1 MTAYIPYLVVLAV
14 VIVFF
19 FVCYLV
25 FRDKDEPTAKRPAA
39 RETVANADYYER
51 KRADHG
57 GTQYRTRN
65 VTAEDTATRR
75 NGKAA
80 KTNAEAPTQEAMEAT
95 QIMPASHRD
104 THARHHSEQAAA
116 KVEEREWRRKQAEK
130 RKHSKVKN
138 DEADE
143 QTRRHAA
150 KARAAA
156 ESTAPNRSADTEATV
171 VIGSR
176 EELARQLADTDN
188 ATRTQTPTAP
198 ADTDMTRPI
207 APINVRTMEASEV
220 ADDATRIL
228 PVVTAETTPAA
239 KRTASHGDVP
249 AAGDA
254 VDWAVHHFMQSFGM
268 LGDSAKEGV
277 RAITADALQ
286 RLGITGEAEVKAL
299 LENIVVQEALMC
311 MQKAYVATP
320 TPWMYET
327 AIEAFGDVVQ
337 QPKSSTLYLLAFDA
351 LRILPHLHL
360 GHFQVMALA
369 LLLQY
374 SRNSNNYSMDNLR
387 HYVEKYIEPFVSDV
401 PRDESMHRQ
410 LEYLHCSAQA
420 TDRVS
425 LAAIF
430 SNSYP
435 LIFKYRGFTRDE
447 LSMALDGERL
457 DEHFIA
463 RSINSSMYKLTL
475 VDEGLAQRFFRL
487 AHISDGDIQQRLLAL
502 AKSKPTAFTGR
513 ESLEIMERIS
523 PVLVN
528 LAEVYDT
535 TPISKMTLT
544 LLGLYLGRAHV
555 KVTIGEEFDL
565 SPWL

>member
-75 NGKAA
+75 NGEAA
-80 KTNAEAPTQEAMEAT
+80 KTNAGAPTQEAMEAT

-116 KVEEREWRRKQAEK
+116 KVEEREWRRKHSEAK
-130 RKHSKVKN
+130 R
-138 DEADE
+138 DEADAQARRHTVKGHRAAE
-143 QTRRHAA
+143 QTV
-150 KARAAA
+150 
-156 ESTAPNRSADTEATV
+156 PNSSVNTDATV

-239 KRTASHGDVP
+239 KRTASHSDVP

-327 AIEAFGDVVQ
+327 AIEAFGEVVQ

-420 TDRVS
+420 ADRVS

-523 PVLVN
+523 PVLVH

>member
-39 RETVANADYYER
+39 REMVANADYYER
-51 KRADHG
+51 KRAEHG

-75 NGKAA
+75 NGEAA
-80 KTNAEAPTQEAMEAT
+80 KTNAKAPTQEAMEAT

-116 KVEEREWRRKQAEK
+116 KVEEREWRRK
-130 RKHSKVKN
+130 HSKAKR
-138 DEADE
+138 DEADAQARRHTVKGHRAAE
-143 QTRRHAA
+143 QTV
-150 KARAAA
+150 
-156 ESTAPNRSADTEATV
+156 PNSSVNTDATV

-457 DEHFIA
+457 DERFIA

>member
-51 KRADHG
+51 KRAEHG

-65 VTAEDTATRR
+65 VTAEDAATRR
-75 NGKAA
+75 NAEVAKA
-80 KTNAEAPTQEAMEAT
+80 NAEAPTQEAMEAT

-116 KVEEREWRRKQAEK
+116 KVEEREWRRK
-130 RKHSKVKN
+130 HSKAKR
-138 DEADE
+138 DEADAQARRHTVKGHRAAE
-143 QTRRHAA
+143 QTV
-150 KARAAA
+150 
-156 ESTAPNRSADTEATV
+156 PNSSVNTDATV

-176 EELARQLADTDN
+176 EELARHLADTDGV
-188 ATRTQTPTAP
+188 TQTQQPTAP

-239 KRTASHGDVP
+239 KRAASHSDVP

-457 DEHFIA
+457 DERFIA

>member
-75 NGKAA
+75 NGEAA

-116 KVEEREWRRKQAEK
+116 KVEEREWRRK
-130 RKHSKVKN
+130 HSKAKR
-138 DEADE
+138 DEADAQAHRHTVKGHRAAE
-143 QTRRHAA
+143 QTV
-150 KARAAA
+150 
-156 ESTAPNRSADTEATV
+156 PNSSVNADATV

-176 EELARQLADTDN
+176 EELARHLADTDG
-188 ATRTQTPTAP
+188 ATHTQKRTAP

-457 DEHFIA
+457 DERFIA

>member
-25 FRDKDEPTAKRPAA
+25 FRDKDEPTAKRLAA

-51 KRADHG
+51 KRAEHG

-75 NGKAA
+75 NGEAA

-116 KVEEREWRRKQAEK
+116 KVEEREWRRK
-130 RKHSKVKN
+130 HSKAKR
-138 DEADE
+138 DEADAQARRHTVKGHRTAE
-143 QTRRHAA
+143 QTV
-150 KARAAA
+150 
-156 ESTAPNRSADTEATV
+156 PNSSVNTDATV

-176 EELARQLADTDN
+176 EELARHLADTDN
-188 ATRTQTPTAP
+188 VTRTQTPTAP

-457 DEHFIA
+457 DERFIA

-475 VDEGLAQRFFRL
+475 VDEGLARRFFRL

-528 LAEVYDT
+528 LAEVYNT

>member
-51 KRADHG
+51 KRAEHG
-57 GTQYRTRN
+57 GTQYRTRSM
-65 VTAEDTATRR
+65 TAENAATRR
-75 NGKAA
+75 NDEAA
-80 KTNAEAPTQEAMEAT
+80 KTNAGAPMQEAMEAT

-116 KVEEREWRRKQAEK
+116 KVEEREWRRK
-130 RKHSKVKN
+130 HSKAKR
-138 DEADE
+138 DEADAQARRHTVKGHRAAE
-143 QTRRHAA
+143 QTV
-150 KARAAA
+150 
-156 ESTAPNRSADTEATV
+156 PNSSVNTDATV

-207 APINVRTMEASEV
+207 APINIRTMEASEV

-239 KRTASHGDVP
+239 KRTASHSDVP

-457 DEHFIA
+457 DERFIA

>member
-51 KRADHG
+51 KRAEHG

-75 NGKAA
+75 NGEAA

-104 THARHHSEQAAA
+104 AHARHHSEQAAA
-116 KVEEREWRRKQAEK
+116 KVEEREWRRK
-130 RKHSKVKN
+130 HSKAKR
-138 DEADE
+138 DEADAQAHRHTVKGHRAAE
-143 QTRRHAA
+143 QTV
-150 KARAAA
+150 
-156 ESTAPNRSADTEATV
+156 PNSSVNTDATV

-176 EELARQLADTDN
+176 EELARHLADTDG
-188 ATRTQTPTAP
+188 ATHTQKRTAS

-239 KRTASHGDVP
+239 KRAASHSDVP

-420 TDRVS
+420 ADRVS

-457 DEHFIA
+457 DERFIA

>member
-25 FRDKDEPTAKRPAA
+25 FRDKDEPTATRTTA

-51 KRADHG
+51 KRAEHG

-116 KVEEREWRRKQAEK
+116 KVEEREWRRK
-130 RKHSKVKN
+130 HSKAKR
-138 DEADE
+138 DEADAQARRHTVKGHRAAE
-143 QTRRHAA
+143 QTV
-150 KARAAA
+150 
-156 ESTAPNRSADTEATV
+156 PNSSVNTDATV

-176 EELARQLADTDN
+176 EELARHLADTDG
-188 ATRTQTPTAP
+188 ATHTQTPTAP

-239 KRTASHGDVP
+239 KRTASHSDVP

-420 TDRVS
+420 ADRVS

-457 DEHFIA
+457 DERFIA

>member
-51 KRADHG
+51 KRAEHG

-75 NGKAA
+75 NGEAA

-116 KVEEREWRRKQAEK
+116 KVEEREWRRK
-130 RKHSKVKN
+130 HSKAKR
-138 DEADE
+138 DEADAQARRHTVKGHRSAE
-143 QTRRHAA
+143 QTV
-150 KARAAA
+150 
-156 ESTAPNRSADTEATV
+156 PNSSVNTDATV

-176 EELARQLADTDN
+176 EELARHLADTDG
-188 ATRTQTPTAP
+188 ATHTQKRTAS

-311 MQKAYVATP
+311 MQKAHVATP

-457 DEHFIA
+457 DERFIA

>member
-75 NGKAA
+75 NGEAA

-116 KVEEREWRRKQAEK
+116 KVEEREWRRK
-130 RKHSKVKN
+130 HSKAKR
-138 DEADE
+138 DEADAQARRHTVKGHRAAE
-143 QTRRHAA
+143 QTV
-150 KARAAA
+150 
-156 ESTAPNRSADTEATV
+156 PNSSVNADATV

-176 EELARQLADTDN
+176 EELARHLADTDG
-188 ATRTQTPTAP
+188 ATHTQKPTAP

-457 DEHFIA
+457 DERFIA

>member
-51 KRADHG
+51 KRAEHG

-75 NGKAA
+75 NGEAA

-116 KVEEREWRRKQAEK
+116 KVEEREWRRK
-130 RKHSKVKN
+130 HSKAKR
-138 DEADE
+138 DEADAQAHRHTVKGHRATE
-143 QTRRHAA
+143 QTV
-150 KARAAA
+150 
-156 ESTAPNRSADTEATV
+156 PNSSVNTDATV

-176 EELARQLADTDN
+176 EELARHLADTDG
-188 ATRTQTPTAP
+188 ATHTQKPTAP

-239 KRTASHGDVP
+239 KRAASHGDVP

-420 TDRVS
+420 TNRVS

-457 DEHFIA
+457 DERFIA

>member
-51 KRADHG
+51 KRAEHG

-75 NGKAA
+75 NGEAA

-116 KVEEREWRRKQAEK
+116 KVEEREWRRK
-130 RKHSKVKN
+130 HSKAKR
-138 DEADE
+138 DEADAQAHRHTVKGHRAAE
-143 QTRRHAA
+143 QTV
-150 KARAAA
+150 
-156 ESTAPNRSADTEATV
+156 PNSSVNTDATV

-176 EELARQLADTDN
+176 EELARHLADTDG
-188 ATRTQTPTAP
+188 ATHTQKRTAS

-457 DEHFIA
+457 DERFIA

-555 KVTIGEEFDL
+555 KVTIGEEFNL

>member
-25 FRDKDEPTAKRPAA
+25 FRDKDEPTAKRPAV

-51 KRADHG
+51 KRAEHG

-75 NGKAA
+75 NGEAA

-116 KVEEREWRRKQAEK
+116 KVEEREWRRK
-130 RKHSKVKN
+130 HSKAKC
-138 DEADE
+138 DEADAQARRHTVKGHRTAE
-143 QTRRHAA
+143 QTV
-150 KARAAA
+150 
-156 ESTAPNRSADTEATV
+156 PNSSVNTDATV

-176 EELARQLADTDN
+176 EELARHLADTDN
-188 ATRTQTPTAP
+188 VTRTQTPTAP

-239 KRTASHGDVP
+239 KRAASHSDVP

-457 DEHFIA
+457 DERFIA

>member
-51 KRADHG
+51 KRAEYG

-75 NGKAA
+75 NGEAA

-116 KVEEREWRRKQAEK
+116 KVEEREWRRK
-130 RKHSKVKN
+130 HSKAKR
-138 DEADE
+138 DEADAQARRHTVKGHRAAE
-143 QTRRHAA
+143 QTV
-150 KARAAA
+150 
-156 ESTAPNRSADTEATV
+156 PNSSVNADATV

-176 EELARQLADTDN
+176 EELARHLADTDG
-188 ATRTQTPTAP
+188 ATHTQKPTAP

-228 PVVTAETTPAA
+228 PVVTAETAPAA
-239 KRTASHGDVP
+239 KRTASHSDVP

-457 DEHFIA
+457 DERFIA

>member
-51 KRADHG
+51 KRAEHG
-57 GTQYRTRN
+57 GTQYRTRS
-65 VTAEDTATRR
+65 VTAENAATRR
-75 NGKAA
+75 NDEAA
-80 KTNAEAPTQEAMEAT
+80 KTNAGAPTQEAMEAT

-116 KVEEREWRRKQAEK
+116 KVEEREWRRK
-130 RKHSKVKN
+130 HSKAKR
-138 DEADE
+138 DEADAQARRHTVKGHRVAE
-143 QTRRHAA
+143 QTV
-150 KARAAA
+150 
-156 ESTAPNRSADTEATV
+156 PNSSVNTDATV

-176 EELARQLADTDN
+176 EELARHLADTDN
-188 ATRTQTPTAP
+188 VTRTQTPTAP

-239 KRTASHGDVP
+239 KRTASHSDVP

-457 DEHFIA
+457 DERFIA

>member
-1 MTAYIPYLVVLAV
+1 MTAYIPYLVVVAV

-51 KRADHG
+51 KRAEHG

-65 VTAEDTATRR
+65 VTAEDAVTRR
-75 NGKAA
+75 NGEAA
-80 KTNAEAPTQEAMEAT
+80 KANAEAPTQEAMEAT

-116 KVEEREWRRKQAEK
+116 KVEEREWRRK
-130 RKHSKVKN
+130 HSKAKR
-138 DEADE
+138 DEADAQIRRHTVKGHRAAE
-143 QTRRHAA
+143 QTVQN
-150 KARAAA
+150 
-156 ESTAPNRSADTEATV
+156 SSVNTDATV

-239 KRTASHGDVP
+239 KRAASHSDVP

-457 DEHFIA
+457 DERFIA

-523 PVLVN
+523 PVLVH

>member
-75 NGKAA
+75 NGEAA
-80 KTNAEAPTQEAMEAT
+80 KTNAGAPTQEAMEAT

-116 KVEEREWRRKQAEK
+116 KVEEREWRRK
-130 RKHSKVKN
+130 HSKAKR
-138 DEADE
+138 DEADAQARRHTVKGHRAAE
-143 QTRRHAA
+143 QTV
-150 KARAAA
+150 
-156 ESTAPNRSADTEATV
+156 PNSSVNTDATV

-239 KRTASHGDVP
+239 KRTASHSDVP

-277 RAITADALQ
+277 SAITADALQ

-420 TDRVS
+420 ADRVS

-457 DEHFIA
+457 DERFIA

>member
-75 NGKAA
+75 NGEAA
-80 KTNAEAPTQEAMEAT
+80 KTNAGAPTQEAMEAT

-116 KVEEREWRRKQAEK
+116 KVEEREWRRKQAEQ

-138 DEADE
+138 DEADK

-150 KARAAA
+150 KARAA
-156 ESTAPNRSADTEATV
+156 EQTVPNSSVNTDATV

-176 EELARQLADTDN
+176 EELARHLADTDN

-198 ADTDMTRPI
+198 ADTDMTQPI

-420 TDRVS
+420 ADRVS

-457 DEHFIA
+457 DERFIA

>member
-51 KRADHG
+51 KRAEHG

-75 NGKAA
+75 NGEAA

-116 KVEEREWRRKQAEK
+116 KVEEREWRRK
-130 RKHSKVKN
+130 HSKAKR
-138 DEADE
+138 DEADAQARRHTVKGHRAAE
-143 QTRRHAA
+143 QTV
-150 KARAAA
+150 
-156 ESTAPNRSADTEATV
+156 PNSSVNTDATV

-286 RLGITGEAEVKAL
+286 RLGITGEVEVKAL

-457 DEHFIA
+457 DERFIA

>member
-25 FRDKDEPTAKRPAA
+25 FRDKDEPTTKRPVA

-51 KRADHG
+51 KRAEHG
-57 GTQYRTRN
+57 GTKYRTRN

-75 NGKAA
+75 DGGVAKA
-80 KTNAEAPTQEAMEAT
+80 NAQAPTQEAMEAT

-116 KVEEREWRRKQAEK
+116 KVEEREWHRKQAEQ

-143 QTRRHAA
+143 QTRRHAV

-156 ESTAPNRSADTEATV
+156 ESTAPNRSADTDATV

-176 EELARQLADTDN
+176 EELARHLADTDG
-188 ATRTQTPTAP
+188 ATHTQKPTAP

-360 GHFQVMALA
+360 GHFQVMALS

-457 DEHFIA
+457 DERFIA

>member
-25 FRDKDEPTAKRPAA
+25 FRDKDEPTAKRLAA

-51 KRADHG
+51 KRAEHG

-75 NGKAA
+75 NGEAA

-116 KVEEREWRRKQAEK
+116 KVEEREWRRK
-130 RKHSKVKN
+130 HSKAKR
-138 DEADE
+138 DEADAQARRHTVKGHRTAE
-143 QTRRHAA
+143 QTV
-150 KARAAA
+150 
-156 ESTAPNRSADTEATV
+156 PNSSVNTDATV

-176 EELARQLADTDN
+176 EELARHLADTDN
-188 ATRTQTPTAP
+188 VTRTQTPTAP

-239 KRTASHGDVP
+239 KRAASHSDVP

-457 DEHFIA
+457 DERFIA

>member
-51 KRADHG
+51 KRAEHG

-75 NGKAA
+75 NGEAA

-116 KVEEREWRRKQAEK
+116 KVEEREWRRK
-130 RKHSKVKN
+130 HSKAKR
-138 DEADE
+138 DEADAQARRHTVKGHRAAE
-143 QTRRHAA
+143 QTV
-150 KARAAA
+150 
-156 ESTAPNRSADTEATV
+156 PNSSVNTDATV

-176 EELARQLADTDN
+176 EELARHLADTDG
-188 ATRTQTPTAP
+188 ATHTQKRTAS

-457 DEHFIA
+457 DERFIA

-555 KVTIGEEFDL
+555 KVTIGEEFNL

>member
-51 KRADHG
+51 KRAEHG

-75 NGKAA
+75 NSEAA
-80 KTNAEAPTQEAMEAT
+80 KTNAGAPTQEAMEAT

-116 KVEEREWRRKQAEK
+116 KVEEREWRRK
-130 RKHSKVKN
+130 HSKAKR
-138 DEADE
+138 DEADAQARRHTVKGHRTAE
-143 QTRRHAA
+143 QTV
-150 KARAAA
+150 
-156 ESTAPNRSADTEATV
+156 PNSSVNTDATV

-457 DEHFIA
+457 DERFIA

>member
-51 KRADHG
+51 KRAEHG

-65 VTAEDTATRR
+65 VTAEDAATRR
-75 NGKAA
+75 NAEAA
-80 KTNAEAPTQEAMEAT
+80 KANAEAPTQEAMEAT

-116 KVEEREWRRKQAEK
+116 KVEEREWRRK
-130 RKHSKVKN
+130 HSKAKR
-138 DEADE
+138 DEADVQDRRHTVKGHRAAE
-143 QTRRHAA
+143 QTV
-150 KARAAA
+150 
-156 ESTAPNRSADTEATV
+156 PNSSVNTDATV

-176 EELARQLADTDN
+176 EELARHLADTDG
-188 ATRTQTPTAP
+188 ATHTQKPTAP

-239 KRTASHGDVP
+239 KRTASHSDVP
-249 AAGDA
+249 ATGDA

-457 DEHFIA
+457 DERFIA

>member
-1 MTAYIPYLVVLAV
+1 MAAYIPYLVVLAV

-25 FRDKDEPTAKRPAA
+25 FRDKDEPTAKRTAA

-51 KRADHG
+51 KRAEHG
-57 GTQYRTRN
+57 GTQYRTRS
-65 VTAEDTATRR
+65 VTAENAATRR
-75 NGKAA
+75 NDEAA
-80 KTNAEAPTQEAMEAT
+80 KATVDAPMQEAMEAT

-116 KVEEREWRRKQAEK
+116 KVEEREWRC
-130 RKHSKVKN
+130 KHSKVKR
-138 DEADE
+138 DEADAQARRHTVKGHRAAE
-143 QTRRHAA
+143 QTV
-150 KARAAA
+150 
-156 ESTAPNRSADTEATV
+156 SNSSVNTDATV

-239 KRTASHGDVP
+239 KRAASHSDIP

-457 DEHFIA
+457 DERFIA

>member
-51 KRADHG
+51 KRAEHG

-75 NGKAA
+75 NGEAA

-116 KVEEREWRRKQAEK
+116 KVEEREWRRK
-130 RKHSKVKN
+130 HSKAKR
-138 DEADE
+138 DEADAQARRHTVKGHRAAE
-143 QTRRHAA
+143 QTV
-150 KARAAA
+150 
-156 ESTAPNRSADTEATV
+156 PNSSVNTDATV

-176 EELARQLADTDN
+176 EELARHLADTDG
-188 ATRTQTPTAP
+188 ATHTQKRTAS

-457 DEHFIA
+457 DERFIA

>member
-51 KRADHG
+51 KRAEHG

-75 NGKAA
+75 NGEAA

-116 KVEEREWRRKQAEK
+116 KVEEREWRRK
-130 RKHSKVKN
+130 HSKAKR
-138 DEADE
+138 DEADAQARRHTVKGHRAAE
-143 QTRRHAA
+143 QTV
-150 KARAAA
+150 
-156 ESTAPNRSADTEATV
+156 PNSSVNADATV

-176 EELARQLADTDN
+176 EELARHLADTDG
-188 ATRTQTPTAP
+188 ATHTQKPTAS

-254 VDWAVHHFMQSFGM
+254 VDRAVYHFMQSFGM

-457 DEHFIA
+457 DERFIA

>member
-25 FRDKDEPTAKRPAA
+25 FRDKDEPTAKRLAA
-39 RETVANADYYER
+39 RETVANADYYAR
-51 KRADHG
+51 KRAEHG

-75 NGKAA
+75 NGEAA
-80 KTNAEAPTQEAMEAT
+80 KTNAGAPTQEAMEAT

-116 KVEEREWRRKQAEK
+116 KVEEREWRRK
-130 RKHSKVKN
+130 HSKAKR
-138 DEADE
+138 DEADAQARRHTVKGHRAAE
-143 QTRRHAA
+143 QTV
-150 KARAAA
+150 
-156 ESTAPNRSADTEATV
+156 PNSSVNTDATV

-176 EELARQLADTDN
+176 EELARHLADTDG
-188 ATRTQTPTAP
+188 ATHTQKPTAP

-239 KRTASHGDVP
+239 KRAASHSDVP

-457 DEHFIA
+457 DERFIA

>member
-1 MTAYIPYLVVLAV
+1 MAAYIPYLVVLAV

-25 FRDKDEPTAKRPAA
+25 FRDKDEPTAKRTAA

-51 KRADHG
+51 KRAEHG
-57 GTQYRTRN
+57 GTQYRTRS
-65 VTAEDTATRR
+65 VTAENAATRR
-75 NGKAA
+75 NDEAA
-80 KTNAEAPTQEAMEAT
+80 KATIDAPMQEAMEAT

-116 KVEEREWRRKQAEK
+116 KVEEREWRRK
-130 RKHSKVKN
+130 HSKVKR
-138 DEADE
+138 DEADAQARRHTVKGHRAAE
-143 QTRRHAA
+143 QTV
-150 KARAAA
+150 
-156 ESTAPNRSADTEATV
+156 SNSSVNTDATV

-239 KRTASHGDVP
+239 KRAASHSDIP

-457 DEHFIA
+457 DERFIA

>member
-25 FRDKDEPTAKRPAA
+25 FRDKDEPTVKRPAA

-51 KRADHG
+51 KRAEHG

-75 NGKAA
+75 NGEAA

-116 KVEEREWRRKQAEK
+116 KVEEREWRRK
-130 RKHSKVKN
+130 HSKAKR
-138 DEADE
+138 DEADA

-150 KARAAA
+150 KARAA
-156 ESTAPNRSADTEATV
+156 EQTVPNSSVNTDATV

-176 EELARQLADTDN
+176 EELARHLADTDN
-188 ATRTQTPTAP
+188 ATRTQTPTAS

-239 KRTASHGDVP
+239 KRAASHSDVP

-457 DEHFIA
+457 DERFIA

>member
-1 MTAYIPYLVVLAV
+1 MAAYIPYLVVLAV

-25 FRDKDEPTAKRPAA
+25 FRDKDEPTAKRTAA

-51 KRADHG
+51 KRAEHG
-57 GTQYRTRN
+57 GTQYRTRS
-65 VTAEDTATRR
+65 VTAENAATRR
-75 NGKAA
+75 NDEAA
-80 KTNAEAPTQEAMEAT
+80 KATVDAPMQEAMEAT

-116 KVEEREWRRKQAEK
+116 KVEEREWRRK
-130 RKHSKVKN
+130 HSKVKR
-138 DEADE
+138 DEADAQARRHTVKGHRAAE
-143 QTRRHAA
+143 QTV
-150 KARAAA
+150 
-156 ESTAPNRSADTEATV
+156 SNSSVNTDATV

-239 KRTASHGDVP
+239 KRAASHSDIP

-457 DEHFIA
+457 DERFIA

-523 PVLVN
+523 PVLVH

>member
-25 FRDKDEPTAKRPAA
+25 FRDKDEPTVKRPAA

-51 KRADHG
+51 KRAEHG

-75 NGKAA
+75 NGEAA

-116 KVEEREWRRKQAEK
+116 KVEEREWRRK
-130 RKHSKVKN
+130 HSKAKR
-138 DEADE
+138 DEADA

-150 KARAAA
+150 KARAA
-156 ESTAPNRSADTEATV
+156 EQIVPNSSVNTDATV

-176 EELARQLADTDN
+176 EELARHLADTDN

-198 ADTDMTRPI
+198 ADTDMTQPI

-239 KRTASHGDVP
+239 KRTASHSDVP

-457 DEHFIA
+457 DERFIA

>member
-51 KRADHG
+51 KRAEHG

-75 NGKAA
+75 NGEAA

-116 KVEEREWRRKQAEK
+116 KVEEREWRRKHSKEK
-130 RKHSKVKN
+130 R
-138 DEADE
+138 DEADAQARRHTVKGHRAAE
-143 QTRRHAA
+143 QTV
-150 KARAAA
+150 
-156 ESTAPNRSADTEATV
+156 PNSSVNTDATV

-176 EELARQLADTDN
+176 EELARHLADTDG
-188 ATRTQTPTAP
+188 ATHTQKPTAP

-228 PVVTAETTPAA
+228 PVVTAETIPAA
-239 KRTASHGDVP
+239 KRAASHSDVP

-420 TDRVS
+420 TNRVS

-457 DEHFIA
+457 DERFIA

>member
-14 VIVFF
+14 VIIFF

-51 KRADHG
+51 KRAEHG

-75 NGKAA
+75 NGEAA

-116 KVEEREWRRKQAEK
+116 KVEEREWRRK
-130 RKHSKVKN
+130 HSKAKR
-138 DEADE
+138 DEADAQARRHTVKGHRAAE
-143 QTRRHAA
+143 QTV
-150 KARAAA
+150 
-156 ESTAPNRSADTEATV
+156 PNSSVNADATV

-176 EELARQLADTDN
+176 EELARHLADTDG
-188 ATRTQTPTAP
+188 ATHTQKPTAP

-239 KRTASHGDVP
+239 KRADSHGDVP

-457 DEHFIA
+457 DERFIA

>member
-51 KRADHG
+51 KRAEHG

-75 NGKAA
+75 NGEAA
-80 KTNAEAPTQEAMEAT
+80 KTNAGAPTQEAMEAT

-116 KVEEREWRRKQAEK
+116 KVEEREWRRK
-130 RKHSKVKN
+130 HSKAKR
-138 DEADE
+138 DEADAQARRHTVKGHRAAE
-143 QTRRHAA
+143 QTV
-150 KARAAA
+150 
-156 ESTAPNRSADTEATV
+156 PNSSVNTDATV

-188 ATRTQTPTAP
+188 ATRTQKPTAP

-239 KRTASHGDVP
+239 KRTASHSDVP

-457 DEHFIA
+457 DERFIA

>member
-51 KRADHG
+51 KRAEHG

-75 NGKAA
+75 NGEAA

-116 KVEEREWRRKQAEK
+116 KVEEREWRRK
-130 RKHSKVKN
+130 HSKAKR
-138 DEADE
+138 DEADAQARRHTVKGHRAAE
-143 QTRRHAA
+143 QTV
-150 KARAAA
+150 
-156 ESTAPNRSADTEATV
+156 PNSSVNADATV

-176 EELARQLADTDN
+176 EELAHQLADTDN
-188 ATRTQTPTAP
+188 ATHTQKPTAP

-457 DEHFIA
+457 DERFIA

>member
-75 NGKAA
+75 NGEAA

-116 KVEEREWRRKQAEK
+116 KVEEREWRRK
-130 RKHSKVKN
+130 HSKAKR
-138 DEADE
+138 DEADAQARRHTVKGHRAAE
-143 QTRRHAA
+143 QTV
-150 KARAAA
+150 
-156 ESTAPNRSADTEATV
+156 PNSSVNTDATV

-176 EELARQLADTDN
+176 EELARHLADTDG
-188 ATRTQTPTAP
+188 ATHTQTPTAP

-228 PVVTAETTPAA
+228 PVVAAETTPAA

-457 DEHFIA
+457 DERFIA

>member
-51 KRADHG
+51 KRAEHG

-75 NGKAA
+75 NGEAA

-116 KVEEREWRRKQAEK
+116 KVEEREWRRK
-130 RKHSKVKN
+130 HSKAKR
-138 DEADE
+138 DEADAQAHRHTVKGHRAAE
-143 QTRRHAA
+143 QTV
-150 KARAAA
+150 
-156 ESTAPNRSADTEATV
+156 PNSSVNTDATV

-176 EELARQLADTDN
+176 EELARHLADTDG
-188 ATRTQTPTAP
+188 ATHTQKRTAS

-239 KRTASHGDVP
+239 KRAASHSDVP

-420 TDRVS
+420 ADRVS

-457 DEHFIA
+457 DERFIA

>member
-51 KRADHG
+51 KRAEHG

-75 NGKAA
+75 NGEAA

-104 THARHHSEQAAA
+104 THARHHSEQSAA
-116 KVEEREWRRKQAEK
+116 KVEEREWRRK
-130 RKHSKVKN
+130 HSKAKR
-138 DEADE
+138 DEADAQAHRHTVKGHRAAE
-143 QTRRHAA
+143 QTV
-150 KARAAA
+150 
-156 ESTAPNRSADTEATV
+156 PNSSVNTDATV

-176 EELARQLADTDN
+176 EELARHLADTDG
-188 ATRTQTPTAP
+188 ATHTQKPTAP

-457 DEHFIA
+457 DERFIA

>member
-51 KRADHG
+51 KRANHG

-75 NGKAA
+75 NGEAA

-116 KVEEREWRRKQAEK
+116 KVEEREWRRK
-130 RKHSKVKN
+130 HSKAKR
-138 DEADE
+138 DEADAQARRHTVKGHRAAE
-143 QTRRHAA
+143 QTV
-150 KARAAA
+150 
-156 ESTAPNRSADTEATV
+156 PNSSVNADATV

-239 KRTASHGDVP
+239 KRTASHGDVQ

-286 RLGITGEAEVKAL
+286 RLGITGEAEVKVL

-457 DEHFIA
+457 DERFIA